1 MNGSETPLHKGR
13 GCDRVPAHWARGSD
27 NAINLRKSKNNR
39 LSCLFPGFLFLFLF
53 FFFCLSPF
61 PAFAE
66 LTLADS
72 VLYQLAVEGM
82 ATFMRLSKIPHL
94 LPSSLLPP
102 FPKEAPF
109 YMIDDEL
116 LSSEDEEENEEEET
130 TPRGYSYRTTG
141 YNNATAAPQPPTT
154 SSTPLW
160 FSLPLELQLEIWL
173 FLPPREIFKQSLV
186 CSAWRDCWLN
196 EVLWR
201 EAHNR

>member
-1 MNGSETPLHKGR
+1 M
-13 GCDRVPAHWARGSD
+13 
-27 NAINLRKSKNNR
+27 
-39 LSCLFPGFLFLFLF
+39 
-53 FFFCLSPF
+53 
-61 PAFAE
+61 
-66 LTLADS
+66 
-72 VLYQLAVEGM
+72 LYQLAVEGM
-82 ATFMRLSKIPHL
+82 ATFMRLSKIPL

-116 LSSEDEEENEEEET
+116 YSSEDEEENEEEEET

-141 YNNATAAPQPPTT
+141 YNNNATAAPSATT

>member
-1 MNGSETPLHKGR
+1 LLVS
-13 GCDRVPAHWARGSD
+13 
-27 NAINLRKSKNNR
+27 
-39 LSCLFPGFLFLFLF
+39 
-53 FFFCLSPF
+53 F

-72 VLYQLAVEGM
+72 VLDQLAVEGM

-116 LSSEDEEENEEEET
+116 CSSEDEEENEEEET

-141 YNNATAAPQPPTT
+141 YNNATAAPPTT

-186 CSAWRDCWLN
+186 CSTWRDCWLN